1 MNITVNEKVT
11 NFVDKKEVLA
21 YASVQFNSGQFP
33 NSLNGNLQVTTDD
46 SIDVTAT
53 EDEIIA
59 AAKKKIQALIVK
71 APAETTTEG

>member
-11 NFVDKKEVLA
+11 NFVDKKEVLK

-46 SIDVTAT
+46 GITVTAT

-59 AAKKKIQALIVK
+59 AAKTKIQTLI
-71 APAETTTEG
+71 AESLAETTEG

>member
-11 NFVDKKEVLA
+11 NFVDKKEVLK

-46 SIDVTAT
+46 GITVTAT

-59 AAKKKIQALIVK
+59 AAKMKIQTLI
-71 APAETTTEG
+71 AESPAETTEG